1 MCLQSLTFLL
11 DVYYVLDT
19 ADKYSLL
26 SYKSEPKYQI
36 SDCPTLFPF
45 TFLWFLNRNIPDKP
59 HQRKLTSHTAE

>member
-26 SYKSEPKYQI
+26 AYKSEPKYQI
-36 SDCPTLFPF
+36 SDCPTLFPL
-45 TFLWFLNRNIPDKP
+45 TCLWF
-59 HQRKLTSHTAE
+59 